1 LGREKS
7 GLGRCRPT
15 ATRSRDGRE
24 IEIPGGGQSA
34 GEVAE
39 RDVRVPACEQGIHG
53 SLDTHKG
60 VVLVARACLWP

>member
-1 LGREKS
+1 M
-7 GLGRCRPT
+7 

-24 IEIPGGGQSA
+24 TEIPGGGQSV

-53 SLDTHKG
+53 SLDKHKG
-60 VVLVARACLWP
+60 VVLATCVCVRS